1 MILIYG
7 GSGYIGKHIVKELE
21 KNNLEFV
28 LSSKRIYNYTDIESD
43 IELFNPEFII
53 SAAGYST
60 PTTIDHYESHKEELI
75 LTNTTGNLI
84 LADLTSKYKIH
95 LTLILSGCI
104 YQYKDYSDFN
114 YYKLKFTEES
124 TPNFSGSFYS
134 KNRIQTEEL
143 LSNYDHICILR
154 LRLPISN
161 DMNKKSLISKIVNYR
176 TIINIPNSM
185 TVLEDLIPF
194 IPIVMEKKLTGKF
207 NLVNFGIITHSQI
220 LDMYIKY
227 INPNYKY
234 TIISEEIQNLKVLA
248 PRSNCH
254 LSNQKIS
261 QYMYIPHIN
270 NSIERIFIGWK
281 KSLQKYNLN

>member
-7 GSGYIGKHIVKELE
+7 GTGYIGKHIIKELE

-28 LSSKRIYNYTDIESD
+28 LSSTRIYNYTNVENDIK
-43 IELFNPEFII
+43 LYKPEFII

-60 PTTIDHYESHKEELI
+60 PNTIDHYESHKKDLI

-84 LADLTSKYKIH
+84 LADLTSKYDIH

-104 YQYKDYSDFN
+104 YQYKDYSDFH

-124 TPNFSGSFYS
+124 KPNFSGSFYS

-143 LSNYDHICILR
+143 LSNYTHICILR
-154 LRLPISN
+154 LRMPISN
-161 DMNKKSLISKIVNYR
+161 NLYPKSLITKIIKYS

-185 TVLEDLIPF
+185 TVLDDLIPF
-194 IPIVMEKKLTGKF
+194 IHIVMEKNLTGKF

-227 INPNYKY
+227 INPNYRY
-234 TIISEEIQNLKVLA
+234 SIISEEIQNLKVLA

-254 LSNQKIS
+254 LSNNKIS
-261 QYMYIPHIN
+261 KYMFVPNIN
-270 NSIERIFIGWK
+270 ESIEKIFIDWS
-281 KSLQKYNLN
+281 KSLEKYHLN

>member
-7 GSGYIGKHIVKELE
+7 WSGYIGRHIIKELE
-21 KNNLEFV
+21 KKNLEFV
-28 LSSKRIYNYTDIESD
+28 LSSNRIYNYIDVESD
-43 IELFNPEFII
+43 IELYNPKFII

-60 PTTIDHYESHKEELI
+60 PTTIDFYESNKEELI

-84 LADLTSKYKIH
+84 LADLTSKYNIH
-95 LTLILSGCI
+95 LTLIMSGCI
-104 YQYKDYSDFN
+104 YNYKNYDDVG
-114 YYKLKFTEES
+114 YYKFKYDEKD
-124 TPNFSGSFYS
+124 TPNFDKSFYS

-154 LRLPISN
+154 LRMPISN
-161 DMNKKSLISKIVNYR
+161 DLHHKSLITKIIKYSTV
-176 TIINIPNSM
+176 INIPNSM

-194 IPIVMEKKLTGKF
+194 IHIVMEKKLTGKF

-234 TIISEEIQNLKVLA
+234 AIITEKEQSNKVLVA
-248 PRSNCH
+248 RSNCH
-254 LSNQKIS
+254 LSNKKIS

-270 NSIERIFIGWK
+270 NSIEMIFIGWK